1 MQVHVIHEIDCSV
14 ERIDPAVVE
23 AFLDTE
29 LSDDPMLAD
38 SICAM
43 ADAMSAELHP
53 RGVYKLFN
61 PAICTLPPKYT
72 EPAIKLVGTLAV
84 LYGSAAYERM
94 SEAEHTA
101 MAVSTIGT
109 DEEIACL
116 RERLVKSDMDALLF
130 DACLEAMASLAAD
143 KLAEAVADDAHER
156 GLHRGSTLETGVE
169 DFPLTMNTTL
179 AFFTQTEKRLR
190 LTAAEDG
197 TPSDR
202 WSTWGVI
209 GLYNETQK
217 KRRGCAYC
225 HNVRTCTIR
234 KIGMTCH
241 GRRTRKKAKPT
252 PSADQQQ
259 STSRTLKGTD
269 RCPFSASHFTGSK
282 HSGCCSP
289 PSARAPE
296 GADRR
301 PLRALRRTRPLRN
314 SFHFSS
320 SDAGTVPTDVRHLR
334 YFFCRVRRRKKR
346 AAGGEQHL
354 PERFPQVDSKHKKRD
369 PLAQAPSIK
378 AVSPSRFRWSR
389 GNPDP
394 RQPWRTP

>member
-109 DEEIACL
+109 DEEIGRL

-130 DACLEAMASLAAD
+130 DACLRPWASWLLTSWPRPWPTTPRARAPPGQH
-143 KLAEAVADDAHER
+143 LGA
-156 GLHRGSTLETGVE
+156 GVE
-169 DFPLTMNTTL
+169 DFP
-179 AFFTQTEKRLR
+179 
-190 LTAAEDG
+190 
-197 TPSDR
+197 
-202 WSTWGVI
+202 
-209 GLYNETQK
+209 
-217 KRRGCAYC
+217 
-225 HNVRTCTIR
+225 
-234 KIGMTCH
+234 
-241 GRRTRKKAKPT
+241 
-252 PSADQQQ
+252 
-259 STSRTLKGTD
+259 
-269 RCPFSASHFTGSK
+269 
-282 HSGCCSP
+282 SP
-289 PSARAPE
+289 
-296 GADRR
+296 
-301 PLRALRRTRPLRN
+301 
-314 SFHFSS
+314 
-320 SDAGTVPTDVRHLR
+320 
-334 YFFCRVRRRKKR
+334 
-346 AAGGEQHL
+346 
-354 PERFPQVDSKHKKRD
+354 
-369 PLAQAPSIK
+369 
-378 AVSPSRFRWSR
+378 
-389 GNPDP
+389 
-394 RQPWRTP
+394 

>member
-43 ADAMSAELHP
+43 ADALSAELHP

-84 LYGSAAYERM
+84 LYG
-94 SEAEHTA
+94 
-101 MAVSTIGT
+101 

-179 AFFTQTEKRLR
+179 AFFTQPEKRLG

-252 PSADQQQ
+252 PSADQQ
-259 STSRTLKGTD
+259 
-269 RCPFSASHFTGSK
+269 
-282 HSGCCSP
+282 
-289 PSARAPE
+289 
-296 GADRR
+296 
-301 PLRALRRTRPLRN
+301 
-314 SFHFSS
+314 
-320 SDAGTVPTDVRHLR
+320 
-334 YFFCRVRRRKKR
+334 
-346 AAGGEQHL
+346 
-354 PERFPQVDSKHKKRD
+354 
-369 PLAQAPSIK
+369 
-378 AVSPSRFRWSR
+378 
-389 GNPDP
+389 
-394 RQPWRTP
+394 

>member
-1 MQVHVIHEIDCSV
+1 MPPRVGAKSFEPPCAAAVKRKGAAVKRALTPGTFDPITAGHLDVISRAAQLVDEVIVAVAVSAKKKPLFSLEERVALVKEVTRDLPNVRVEPFDELLVDFARRMGAQAVVKGLRAITDFEYEFQMTAMQVHVIHEIDCSV

-23 AFLDTE
+23 AFLDAE

-101 MAVSTIGT
+101 MVVSTVGT
-109 DEEIACL
+109 DEEIARL

-179 AFFTQTEKRLR
+179 AFFTQTEKRLG

-252 PSADQQQ
+252 PSADQQ
-259 STSRTLKGTD
+259 
-269 RCPFSASHFTGSK
+269 
-282 HSGCCSP
+282 
-289 PSARAPE
+289 
-296 GADRR
+296 
-301 PLRALRRTRPLRN
+301 
-314 SFHFSS
+314 
-320 SDAGTVPTDVRHLR
+320 
-334 YFFCRVRRRKKR
+334 
-346 AAGGEQHL
+346 
-354 PERFPQVDSKHKKRD
+354 
-369 PLAQAPSIK
+369 
-378 AVSPSRFRWSR
+378 
-389 GNPDP
+389 
-394 RQPWRTP
+394 

>member
-1 MQVHVIHEIDCSV
+1 MQVHVIHELDCSV

-23 AFLDTE
+23 AFLDAE

-101 MAVSTIGT
+101 MVVSTVGT
-109 DEEIACL
+109 DEEVARL
-116 RERLVKSDMDALLF
+116 RERLVRSDMDALLF

-179 AFFTQTEKRLR
+179 AFFTQTE
-190 LTAAEDG
+190 DG

-241 GRRTRKKAKPT
+241 GRRTRKKAK
-252 PSADQQQ
+252 
-259 STSRTLKGTD
+259 STS
-269 RCPFSASHFTGSK
+269 
-282 HSGCCSP
+282 
-289 PSARAPE
+289 
-296 GADRR
+296 
-301 PLRALRRTRPLRN
+301 
-314 SFHFSS
+314 
-320 SDAGTVPTDVRHLR
+320 V
-334 YFFCRVRRRKKR
+334 
-346 AAGGEQHL
+346 Q
-354 PERFPQVDSKHKKRD
+354 
-369 PLAQAPSIK
+369 
-378 AVSPSRFRWSR
+378 
-389 GNPDP
+389 
-394 RQPWRTP
+394 

>member
-179 AFFTQTEKRLR
+179 AFFTQTEKRLGAHR
-190 LTAAEDG
+190 
-197 TPSDR
+197 
-202 WSTWGVI
+202 
-209 GLYNETQK
+209 
-217 KRRGCAYC
+217 RRGRHAVGSLE
-225 HNVRTCTIR
+225 HL
-234 KIGMTCH
+234 
-241 GRRTRKKAKPT
+241 GR
-252 PSADQQQ
+252 
-259 STSRTLKGTD
+259 
-269 RCPFSASHFTGSK
+269 H
-282 HSGCCSP
+282 
-289 PSARAPE
+289 
-296 GADRR
+296 R
-301 PLRALRRTRPLRN
+301 P
-314 SFHFSS
+314 
-320 SDAGTVPTDVRHLR
+320 V
-334 YFFCRVRRRKKR
+334 
-346 AAGGEQHL
+346 Q
-354 PERFPQVDSKHKKRD
+354 RD
-369 PLAQAPSIK
+369 PEEAPRLRLLPQRAHLHHPQDRHDLPRPPHPQEGK
-378 AVSPSRFRWSR
+378 AHPFR
-389 GNPDP
+389 
-394 RQPWRTP
+394 

>member
-109 DEEIACL
+109 DEEIARL

-130 DACLEAMASLAAD
+130 DACLEAMASLAGGQARRGRRRRRPRARPAPRQHLGD
-143 KLAEAVADDAHER
+143 RRR
-156 GLHRGSTLETGVE
+156 GLPPHHEHDARLLHPDREAPEAHRRRGRHAVGSLEHLGRHRPVQRDPE
-169 DFPLTMNTTL
+169 EAP
-179 AFFTQTEKRLR
+179 RLR
-190 LTAAEDG
+190 LLPQRAHLHH
-197 TPSDR
+197 PQDR
-202 WSTWGVI
+202 HDLPRPPHPQEG
-209 GLYNETQK
+209 
-217 KRRGCAYC
+217 
-225 HNVRTCTIR
+225 
-234 KIGMTCH
+234 
-241 GRRTRKKAKPT
+241 KAH
-252 PSADQQQ
+252 
-259 STSRTLKGTD
+259 
-269 RCPFSASHFTGSK
+269 PF
-282 HSGCCSP
+282 
-289 PSARAPE
+289 R
-296 GADRR
+296 
-301 PLRALRRTRPLRN
+301 
-314 SFHFSS
+314 
-320 SDAGTVPTDVRHLR
+320 
-334 YFFCRVRRRKKR
+334 
-346 AAGGEQHL
+346 
-354 PERFPQVDSKHKKRD
+354 
-369 PLAQAPSIK
+369 
-378 AVSPSRFRWSR
+378 
-389 GNPDP
+389 
-394 RQPWRTP
+394 

>member
-23 AFLDTE
+23 AFLDAE

-109 DEEIACL
+109 DEEIARL

-179 AFFTQTEKRLR
+179 AFFTQTEKRLG
-190 LTAAEDG
+190 LTATEDG

-252 PSADQQQ
+252 PSADQQ
-259 STSRTLKGTD
+259 
-269 RCPFSASHFTGSK
+269 
-282 HSGCCSP
+282 
-289 PSARAPE
+289 
-296 GADRR
+296 
-301 PLRALRRTRPLRN
+301 
-314 SFHFSS
+314 
-320 SDAGTVPTDVRHLR
+320 
-334 YFFCRVRRRKKR
+334 
-346 AAGGEQHL
+346 
-354 PERFPQVDSKHKKRD
+354 
-369 PLAQAPSIK
+369 
-378 AVSPSRFRWSR
+378 
-389 GNPDP
+389 
-394 RQPWRTP
+394 

>member
-1 MQVHVIHEIDCSV
+1 MKSTAPSSGSI
-14 ERIDPAVVE
+14 PAVVE

-101 MAVSTIGT
+101 MVGLHGRHRRGDRPPAGAPR
-109 DEEIACL
+109 EEATWT
-116 RERLVKSDMDALLF
+116 RLLF

-179 AFFTQTEKRLR
+179 AFFTQTEKRLG

-252 PSADQQQ
+252 PSADQQ
-259 STSRTLKGTD
+259 
-269 RCPFSASHFTGSK
+269 
-282 HSGCCSP
+282 
-289 PSARAPE
+289 
-296 GADRR
+296 
-301 PLRALRRTRPLRN
+301 
-314 SFHFSS
+314 
-320 SDAGTVPTDVRHLR
+320 
-334 YFFCRVRRRKKR
+334 
-346 AAGGEQHL
+346 
-354 PERFPQVDSKHKKRD
+354 
-369 PLAQAPSIK
+369 
-378 AVSPSRFRWSR
+378 
-389 GNPDP
+389 
-394 RQPWRTP
+394 

>member
-23 AFLDTE
+23 AFLDAE

-101 MAVSTIGT
+101 MVVSTVGT

-156 GLHRGSTLETGVE
+156 GLHRGSTLET
-169 DFPLTMNTTL
+169 
-179 AFFTQTEKRLR
+179 
-190 LTAAEDG
+190 
-197 TPSDR
+197 
-202 WSTWGVI
+202 
-209 GLYNETQK
+209 QK

-252 PSADQQQ
+252 PSADQQ
-259 STSRTLKGTD
+259 
-269 RCPFSASHFTGSK
+269 
-282 HSGCCSP
+282 
-289 PSARAPE
+289 
-296 GADRR
+296 
-301 PLRALRRTRPLRN
+301 
-314 SFHFSS
+314 
-320 SDAGTVPTDVRHLR
+320 
-334 YFFCRVRRRKKR
+334 
-346 AAGGEQHL
+346 
-354 PERFPQVDSKHKKRD
+354 
-369 PLAQAPSIK
+369 
-378 AVSPSRFRWSR
+378 
-389 GNPDP
+389 
-394 RQPWRTP
+394 

>member
-1 MQVHVIHEIDCSV
+1 MQVHVIHEIDCAV

-101 MAVSTIGT
+101 MVVSTVGT
-109 DEEIACL
+109 DEEIGRL

-179 AFFTQTEKRLR
+179 AFFTQTEKRLG

-252 PSADQQQ
+252 PSADQQ
-259 STSRTLKGTD
+259 
-269 RCPFSASHFTGSK
+269 
-282 HSGCCSP
+282 
-289 PSARAPE
+289 
-296 GADRR
+296 
-301 PLRALRRTRPLRN
+301 
-314 SFHFSS
+314 
-320 SDAGTVPTDVRHLR
+320 
-334 YFFCRVRRRKKR
+334 
-346 AAGGEQHL
+346 
-354 PERFPQVDSKHKKRD
+354 
-369 PLAQAPSIK
+369 
-378 AVSPSRFRWSR
+378 
-389 GNPDP
+389 
-394 RQPWRTP
+394 

>member
-169 DFPLTMNTTL
+169 DFPLTMNCL
-179 AFFTQTEKRLR
+179 
-190 LTAAEDG
+190 
-197 TPSDR
+197 
-202 WSTWGVI
+202 
-209 GLYNETQK
+209 LY
-217 KRRGCAYC
+217 
-225 HNVRTCTIR
+225 
-234 KIGMTCH
+234 
-241 GRRTRKKAKPT
+241 
-252 PSADQQQ
+252 
-259 STSRTLKGTD
+259 TSR
-269 RCPFSASHFTGSK
+269 C
-282 HSGCCSP
+282 
-289 PSARAPE
+289 
-296 GADRR
+296 
-301 PLRALRRTRPLRN
+301 
-314 SFHFSS
+314 
-320 SDAGTVPTDVRHLR
+320 V
-334 YFFCRVRRRKKR
+334 
-346 AAGGEQHL
+346 
-354 PERFPQVDSKHKKRD
+354 
-369 PLAQAPSIK
+369 
-378 AVSPSRFRWSR
+378 
-389 GNPDP
+389 
-394 RQPWRTP
+394 

>member
-169 DFPLTMNTTL
+169 DFPRSPSSPRPRSAWGSPPPRTARRRIAGAPGASSACTTRPRRS
-179 AFFTQTEKRLR
+179 AAAAP
-190 LTAAEDG
+190 TA
-197 TPSDR
+197 T
-202 WSTWGVI
+202 T
-209 GLYNETQK
+209 
-217 KRRGCAYC
+217 CAP
-225 HNVRTCTIR
+225 
-234 KIGMTCH
+234 
-241 GRRTRKKAKPT
+241 A
-252 PSADQQQ
+252 
-259 STSRTLKGTD
+259 
-269 RCPFSASHFTGSK
+269 
-282 HSGCCSP
+282 
-289 PSARAPE
+289 PSARSA
-296 GADRR
+296 
-301 PLRALRRTRPLRN
+301 
-314 SFHFSS
+314 
-320 SDAGTVPTDVRHLR
+320 
-334 YFFCRVRRRKKR
+334 
-346 AAGGEQHL
+346 
-354 PERFPQVDSKHKKRD
+354 
-369 PLAQAPSIK
+369 
-378 AVSPSRFRWSR
+378 
-389 GNPDP
+389 
-394 RQPWRTP
+394 